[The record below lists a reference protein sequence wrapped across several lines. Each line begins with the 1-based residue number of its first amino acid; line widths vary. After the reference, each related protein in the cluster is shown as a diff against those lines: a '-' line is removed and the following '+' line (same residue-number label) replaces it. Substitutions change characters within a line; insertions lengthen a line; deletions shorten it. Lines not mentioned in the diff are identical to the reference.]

1 MSKKTR
7 TTRPRVVTFRASEEE
22 YEQLQHWARLSGLSL
37 SDYLRSRK
45 APPTSLTVT
54 TTAAGPT
61 SVTWRVS

>member
-37 SDYLRSRK
+37 SDYLRSSK
-45 APPTSLTVT
+45 ARPSLTVT

-61 SVTWRVS
+61 SVTWRIS